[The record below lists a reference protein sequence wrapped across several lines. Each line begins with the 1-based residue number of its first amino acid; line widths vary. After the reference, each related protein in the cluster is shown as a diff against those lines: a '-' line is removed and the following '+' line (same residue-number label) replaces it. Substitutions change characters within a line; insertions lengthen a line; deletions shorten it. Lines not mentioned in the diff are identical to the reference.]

1 MQSHCLRRYLLLAMF
16 AATALG
22 VTPSAQAQTW
32 VQAGML
38 KCRLNP
44 SIGFVIFGH
53 QSMECSFHPVS
64 GPDQAYE
71 GAINTVGLDL
81 GFTEGGV
88 LAWGV
93 FGPAGGMPYGA
104 LAGEYVGAS
113 GEVGF
118 GPGVGANVLI
128 GGSNRS
134 VALQPVSLEGSAAV
148 DVALACRNSNYAW
161 PGSRGSA
168 RRTHLNGATG
178 RAGQRRRHR
187 P

>member
-1 MQSHCLRRYLLLAMF
+1 MQSHCLRRYILLAIF

-22 VTPSAQAQTW
+22 VGPSAQAQTW

-38 KCRLNP
+38 KCQLNP

-64 GPDQAYE
+64 GPVQAYE

-81 GFTEGGV
+81 GFTEGGI

-93 FGPAGGMPYGA
+93 FGSASGMPYGA

-148 DVALACRNSNYAW
+148 DVVAGLSQLKLRA
-161 PGSRGSA
+161 A
-168 RRTHLNGATG
+168 RL
-178 RAGQRRRHR
+178 
-187 P
+187 

>member
-1 MQSHCLRRYLLLAMF
+1 LTRSHHLRRYLLLTIFVGAV
-16 AATALG
+16 LG
-22 VTPSAQAQTW
+22 LGPGVRAQTW

-53 QSMECSFHPVS
+53 QSMECSFQPVS
-64 GPDQAYE
+64 GQAQAYE

-81 GFTEGGV
+81 GFSEGGV

-93 FGPAGGMPYGA
+93 FGPANGMPYGA

-113 GEVGF
+113 GDVGF

-128 GGSNRS
+128 GGSNRG

-148 DVALACRNSNYAW
+148 NVVAGLSQLKLR
-161 PGSRGSA
+161 PA
-168 RRTHLNGATG
+168 RL
-178 RAGQRRRHR
+178 
-187 P
+187 